1 MDDDVL
7 GSVLAPLRLHGAY
20 YSDWRLHPGWAVRGR
35 PEPRALMHYMFTGS
49 AVVTCQDGLSHT
61 LASGDLAMFPRG
73 AAHIVSGEQ
82 CDTAPYISDLLPER
96 LPGASA
102 VLSLGNV
109 AADPVGRMLCAGLDY
124 DPSAAQLL
132 YQLLPDVLIVRARQ
146 LAGQQMLQHLLA
158 GILDESDRPGAGA
171 ETVQLRAFE
180 LAYVLGL
187 RLALAT
193 TDTVLGRAIRNPRL
207 APALVAINTRFGQS
221 WTVPTLAGLTEMSES
236 TFTREF
242 TATVGARPAAYLRA
256 RRLLETKRLLA
267 DTALPLEQ
275 ISTAVGY
282 TSTVGLHQAF
292 VRECRVTPG
301 EFRARRRAARA
312 DR

>member
-7 GSVLAPLRLHGAY
+7 GSVLAPLRLHGSY
-20 YSDWRLHPGWAVRGR
+20 HSDWRLHPGWAVRGR
-35 PEPRALMHYMFTGS
+35 PEPRALLHYMFSGS
-49 AVVTCQDGLSHT
+49 AVVTFADGSRHT
-61 LASGDLAMFPRG
+61 LTSGDLAMFPRG
-73 AAHIVSGEQ
+73 AAHVVAGEQ
-82 CDTAPYISDLLPER
+82 RATAQDISDLLPER
-96 LPGASA
+96 SPGASA
-102 VLSLGNV
+102 VLTLGD
-109 AADPVGRMLCAGLDY
+109 ATAEPIGRMLCAGLDY
-124 DPSAAQLL
+124 DPTAAQLL
-132 YQLLPDVLIVRARQ
+132 YQLLPDVLIVRAHQ
-146 LAGQQMLQHLLA
+146 LADQRMLAHLLA
-158 GILDESDRPGAGA
+158 GILDESDTPGAGA

-207 APALVAINTRFGQS
+207 APTLVAINTRFAQP
-221 WTVPTLAGLTEMSES
+221 WTVPTLAELSGMSES

-242 TATVGARPAAYLRA
+242 TATVGTRPATYLRA

-282 TSTVGLHQAF
+282 GSTIGLHQAF

-301 EFRARRRAARA
+301 EFRAQRRSAP
-312 DR
+312 